1 MAEENQDPDWK
12 KLEKVIAD
20 IQRVL
25 APDAVVQHDERVI
38 GRSGALRKLDV
49 SIRYSL
55 GADPILIVVDCKHH
69 SKDAVDR
76 KEVAGFA
83 EQLEDVRASL
93 GIMVSISGYDS
104 GARYLADKNAIR
116 IILKT
121 YREAEQTDWENLV
134 GQGAWFNF
142 NHLHFDLRSV
152 RMVLVDGRKLMGV
165 PPGLIL
171 YKSDGSFYQESEGRL
186 HTFFDLFVDAWN
198 QSPRP
203 REVGL
208 NIYLEFDQIQP
219 PLWVPSDA
227 GKLDQVD
234 VVILEGSVVPKRYVA
249 NIQIA
254 AGRVLA
260 ESESDNAEYI
270 KAHTERV
277 NLTEIISTQ
286 EGIEYTM
293 EEWIQSEREEQRL
306 DLLKVKKDDSIEIH
320 LAGVRKDLLKKVT

>member
-1 MAEENQDPDWK
+1 MEEDQEPDWK
-12 KLEKVIAD
+12 KLEKVVAE
-20 IQRVL
+20 IQSVL
-25 APDAVVQHDERVI
+25 APDAVVQHDERVM

-55 GADPILIVVDCKHH
+55 GANPILIVLDCKHH
-69 SKDAVDR
+69 TKDAVDR

-104 GARYLADKNAIR
+104 GARYLADKNTIR

-142 NHLHFDLRSV
+142 NHFHFDLRNV
-152 RMVLVDGRKLMGV
+152 RMVLADGRKLMGV

-171 YKSDGSFYQESEGRL
+171 YKSDGSFYQESEGRPL
-186 HTFFDLFVDAWN
+186 TFFDLFVGAWS

-203 REVGL
+203 REIGPNV
-208 NIYLEFDQIQP
+208 YLEFDQIRP
-219 PLWVPSDA
+219 PLFVPSDNE
-227 GKLDQVD
+227 KLDQVD

-249 NIQIA
+249 DIQLA
-254 AGRVLA
+254 AGKVLA
-260 ESESDNAEYI
+260 ESEPDKAEYI
-270 KAHTERV
+270 KAQTERV
-277 NLTEIISTQ
+277 NLTEMISTQ
-286 EGIEYTM
+286 EGIEYTL
-293 EEWIQSEREEQRL
+293 EEWIQSERKEQRL
-306 DLLKVKKDDSIEIH
+306 DLLKGKKDDLIEIH
-320 LAGVRKDLLKKVT
+320 LAGVRKDLVKRVT